1 MYLEDESSTQSFGMR
16 VAKLCEPP
24 LIIYLSGELGAGKTT
39 FARGFLRAFGYK
51 GNVKSPTFSLVES
64 YPFDNLV
71 IYHFD
76 LYRLKDPYELEFIGI
91 RDVSA
96 EQDAVCLIEWPN
108 RGGDATPKADLVF
121 CFEHSNDHRLLEI
134 KSESTRGQLI
144 IDKI

>member
-1 MYLEDESSTQSFGMR
+1 MHLEDESATKAFGMR

-64 YPFDNLV
+64 YQFNHV
-71 IYHFD
+71 RVYHFD
-76 LYRLKDPYELEFIGI
+76 LYRLNDPSELEFIGI
-91 RDVSA
+91 RDLSA
-96 EQDAVCLIEWPN
+96 EPDAICLIEWPE
-108 RGGDATPKADLVF
+108 RGGDAAPNADLVF
-121 CFEHSNDHRLLEI
+121 NFEHSNDHRVVEFRF
-134 KSESTRGQLI
+134 ESTQGQLI

>member
-1 MYLEDESSTQSFGMR
+1 MHLKDESATQAFGMR
-16 VAKLCEPP
+16 VAKFCEPP

-64 YPFDNLV
+64 YQFKHVLV
-71 IYHFD
+71 YHFD
-76 LYRLKDPYELEFIGI
+76 LYRLKDQSELEFIGI
-91 RDVSA
+91 RDLSA
-96 EQDAVCLIEWPN
+96 EPDAICLIEWPN

-121 CFEHSNDHRLLEI
+121 NFEHSDDHRVLDFR
-134 KSESTRGQLI
+134 SESTQGQLI